1 MIWATVSSRSCFCW
15 LYRASPSLAAKNV
28 INLIL
33 VLTWWCHRVHTGPN
47 GVIDEKHMK
56 WSIKLLSYRLGF
68 FIYLI
73 CILLRRKNSFSGFLG
88 SLAGLIIKWTQDR
101 LHACMLRH
109 SVVSNSLQLHG
120 LQPAQTPLS
129 MEFPRQE
136 YWSGLP
142 FPSPGDPPNPGI
154 EPMSPVSPPL
164 AGRFFTTKPPG
175 KSLRQMN
182 RSKTSV
188 ITYIQ
193 GSHKNIRAWDFPLW
207 SSGEESTF
215 QCRQFRFHPW

>member
-1 MIWATVSSRSCFCW
+1 MVSCWISQFDVNCSMLRLFLWSC
-15 LYRASPSLAAKNV
+15 LQGE
-28 INLIL
+28 
-33 VLTWWCHRVHTGPN
+33 VLKHFVHTR
-47 GVIDEKHMK
+47 
-56 WSIKLLSYRLGF
+56 KLLV
-68 FIYLI
+68 
-73 CILLRRKNSFSGFLG
+73 ILW
-88 SLAGLIIKWTQDR
+88 KWKLPSHVQLFATQWTVAR
-101 LHACMLRH
+101 QA
-109 SVVSNSLQLHG
+109 
-120 LQPAQTPLS
+120 PLF